1 MFARILRSSMILLT
15 FFCLCLPA
23 SNKTKIVTLF
33 FQIFLQGLYHVMES
47 SFVTYRLYK
56 GCYIILMTGYT
67 IFIILNFSS
76 NSLTIFVLESIL
88 KTMPPVTVFLRFVC
102 A

>member
-1 MFARILRSSMILLT
+1 MFARILRSSMTLLI
-15 FFCLCLPA
+15 FCLCLPA
-23 SNKTKIVTLF
+23 SNETKIVTLF
-33 FQIFLQGLYHVMES
+33 FLLFLQGLCNVMES
-47 SFVTYRLYK
+47 SFITYRLYK

-76 NSLTIFVLESIL
+76 DSLTIFVLESIF
-88 KTMPPVTVFLRFVC
+88 KTMPPITVFLRFVC

>member
-1 MFARILRSSMILLT
+1 MILLI
-15 FFCLCLPA
+15 FGFCLPA
-23 SNKTKIVTLF
+23 SNETKIVTLF
-33 FQIFLQGLYHVMES
+33 FLIFLQGLYHVMES
-47 SFVTYRLYK
+47 SFITYKLYK

-67 IFIILNFSS
+67 IFIVLNFPS

-88 KTMPPVTVFLRFVC
+88 KTMPHITVFLRFVC